1 MDKSSADKDISWSS
15 DRYMPKFQAPQHLRV
30 YDMRASSREVQL
42 TVATLV
48 GLINRPQPQVY
59 LISRRNDTFWLQEA
73 LSSLPR
79 DMPSVTGDDIL
90 KDLLAAYRD
99 RVQGIIIYDP
109 SLSDSINIATMLA
122 GQRDGIIV
130 SPAQASKLQ
139 GAPYELPVL
148 LDLRQYGWK
157 SRLQVY
163 RWAKQNL
170 LGQATPHIVAGL
182 PPAIPLGIRSFL
194 VATRSFIYWLDSRN
208 FLPDPRS
215 GWQSERCL
223 MRQILRTFRPQVA
236 HLGWFINEGTGVTM
250 TSQEA
255 KPVLASDYFA
265 NLEVWASVQAHL
277 PTSVVPTTAP
287 GVQKSAVKSYVSFTF
302 SEGDNLQYIQERM
315 LQLWQDPARGSIP
328 LGWTTSTVLL
338 EAAPA
343 MAAYYA
349 RTATANDEFIAGPS
363 GAGYIFPSWWPRAQ
377 LPVYLQRTGQLM
389 ERMSLH
395 LLQILDSNILQ
406 NPWLAFI
413 ALRNGSGMALI
424 NKPLQQ
430 RFAQELAP
438 FGVRG
443 ILSGA
448 GQSQASWQ
456 SFGGALVYQNVGL
469 VANVSEAVA
478 AIKKA
483 AAKQSRP
490 SFLNVYVLAW
500 TMTPTLL
507 KQVMQELGEE
517 YEVVTP
523 GNLLAMIASAD
534 VKSPS

>member
-1 MDKSSADKDISWSS
+1 MDKSSADKDISWLS
-15 DRYMPKFQAPQHLRV
+15 DRCMPIFQAPQHLRV
-30 YDMRASSREVQL
+30 YDMRTSSREVQL

-48 GLINRPQPQVY
+48 GLINRPQPEVY
-59 LISRRNDTFWLQEA
+59 LISRRNDTFWLQEV
-73 LSSLPR
+73 LSSLPH
-79 DMPSVTGDDIL
+79 DVSSVTGDDIL

-99 RVQGIIIYDP
+99 RAQGIIIYDP
-109 SLSDSINIATMLA
+109 DLSDSINIATMLA

-130 SPAQASKLQ
+130 SPTQVSELQ

-148 LDLRQYGWK
+148 VDLREYGWK
-157 SRLQVY
+157 SRLQAY

-170 LGQATPHIVAGL
+170 LNQSTPHIVAGL
-182 PPAIPLGIRSFL
+182 PPDIPLGIRSFL
-194 VATRSFIYWLDSRN
+194 VAARSFIYWLDPRN

-223 MRQILRTFRPQVA
+223 MRQILRTFGPQVA
-236 HLGWFINEGTGVTM
+236 HLGWFINEGTGVMM

-277 PTSVVPTTAP
+277 PTSAVATTAP
-287 GVQKSAVKSYVSFTF
+287 AVQKSAAKTYVSFTF

-315 LQLWQDPARGSIP
+315 LELWQDPARGSIP
-328 LGWTTSTVLL
+328 LGWVTSPVLL

-343 MAAYYA
+343 IAAYYV

-363 GAGYIFPSWWPRAQ
+363 GAGYIFPSWWPRTQ
-377 LPVYLQRTGQLM
+377 LSAYLQRTGQLM
-389 ERMSLH
+389 ERMNLH

-406 NPWLAFI
+406 KPWLAFI

-443 ILSGA
+443 LLSGA
-448 GQSQASWQ
+448 GQSQASWR
-456 SFGGALVYQNVGL
+456 SFDEVLVYQNVGL
-469 VANVSEAVA
+469 VANVGEAVV
-478 AIKKA
+478 AIKEA
-483 AAKQSRP
+483 AAK
-490 SFLNVYVLAW
+490 
-500 TMTPTLL
+500 
-507 KQVMQELGEE
+507 
-517 YEVVTP
+517 
-523 GNLLAMIASAD
+523 
-534 VKSPS
+534 